1 MRRPWNSSPS
11 PLVGEDY
18 RDSLP
23 SLDRPADREKM
34 QWGAG
39 GLILGGLFGLLAGT
53 KFTFHTPVRRRLH
66 R

>member
-1 MRRPWNSSPS
+1 MRRPWNSTSLS
-11 PLVGEDY
+11 VGEDY

-39 GLILGGLFGLLAGT
+39 GAVLGLFVGLIAGS
-53 KFTFHTPVRRRLH
+53 KFTFHAPVRRRQY